1 MGRLVIVILLLNS
14 SIALTQNLGGMRG
27 FEKLDNN
34 DYYLRCSSEED
45 AIRRRNFSM
54 DYNNIDTMRLNYY
67 RGDNPVALN
76 HFKIDKLSNKIIT
89 SFIIKE
95 DEFFDIWF
103 IEIDDED
110 TYFTDVVDK
119 NGNIYQ
125 LKYIKP

>member
-1 MGRLVIVILLLNS
+1 MGRLVIVVMLMTS
-14 SIALTQNLGGMRG
+14 MTALTQNLGGMRG

-34 DYYLRCSSEED
+34 DYYLRCSSEEE

-76 HFKIDKLSNKIIT
+76 HFKIDKSSNKIIT

>member
-1 MGRLVIVILLLNS
+1 
-14 SIALTQNLGGMRG
+14 
-27 FEKLDNN
+27 
-34 DYYLRCSSEED
+34 
-45 AIRRRNFSM
+45 
-54 DYNNIDTMRLNYY
+54 MRLNYY

-76 HFKIDKLSNKIIT
+76 HFKVDKSSNKIIT

>member
-1 MGRLVIVILLLNS
+1 MIAAILMVS
-14 SIALTQNLGGMRG
+14 SAALTQNLGGMRG

-34 DYYLRCSSEED
+34 DYYLRCSSEEE

-76 HFKIDKLSNKIIT
+76 HFKIDKSSNKIIT
-89 SFIIKE
+89 SFIIKK

-103 IEIDDED
+103 VEIEDKD
-110 TYFTDVVDK
+110 TYFMDVEDK
-119 NGNIYQ
+119 NGDIHQ
-125 LKYIKP
+125 ITYIKP